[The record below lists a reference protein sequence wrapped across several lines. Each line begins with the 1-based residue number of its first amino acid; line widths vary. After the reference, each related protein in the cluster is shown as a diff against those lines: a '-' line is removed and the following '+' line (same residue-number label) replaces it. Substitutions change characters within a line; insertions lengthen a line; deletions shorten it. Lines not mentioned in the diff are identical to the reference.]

1 MKLANATKVLIAGHS
16 EAGLKSVQAMI
27 ESVPDCYADSFLMVN
42 GNADP
47 MCGLTE
53 KPDVLILH
61 SSDGVGEDLKSLAKH
76 PQRELPDLLLVGN
89 DLSAAAV
96 KFAVRAGVKDIV
108 AENDVAAL
116 TSALSDLSRERDA
129 DGNGDSVITAVINAK
144 GGSGATFIA
153 ANIAHI
159 AATRGSGGSV
169 VIDLDFQFGSLSH
182 YFDRAPKRS
191 LLDALAHVH
200 ELDRVAVEAY
210 TAEHP
215 SGLSIM
221 APLPDMPTSVDF
233 DIGDRVRALLPVLK
247 SRFRQTV
254 FDVPRHLGEVTYPVL
269 QGADHVLMVLQQ
281 SLPSVR
287 DAVRLRSTM
296 VRELGIDESRV
307 HAVVNRYHKS
317 GTIELNDIKDA
328 LGQEKLLVVANHF
341 KSVGQSIDMG
351 VPIAEFAPSSP
362 VVKGLVELA
371 EKFTGG
377 LAPTGND
384 RANAIGRLR
393 KWSRF

>member
-1 MKLANATKVLIAGHS
+1 
-16 EAGLKSVQAMI
+16 
-27 ESVPDCYADSFLMVN
+27 
-42 GNADP
+42 
-47 MCGLTE
+47 
-53 KPDVLILH
+53 
-61 SSDGVGEDLKSLAKH
+61 
-76 PQRELPDLLLVGN
+76 
-89 DLSAAAV
+89 
-96 KFAVRAGVKDIV
+96 
-108 AENDVAAL
+108 
-116 TSALSDLSRERDA
+116 
-129 DGNGDSVITAVINAK
+129 
-144 GGSGATFIA
+144 
-153 ANIAHI
+153 
-159 AATRGSGGSV
+159 V
-169 VIDLDFQFGSLSH
+169 VVDLDFQFGSLPH

-210 TAEHP
+210 TAAHA

-221 APLPDMPTSVDF
+221 APLPDMPTSGDFEF

-287 DAVRLRSTM
+287 DAVRLKSTL

-317 GTIELNDIKDA
+317 GTIELNDIKEA

-377 LAPTGND
+377 LAPTGKD